1 MKTTRGKVFSVLCF
15 VLLVIAIAL
24 PSAAQQSQENTLDE
38 VLSRGVLRV
47 GAMLDWPPGGYRDA
61 KGQPAGLFVDL
72 AERMAKDL
80 GVKLEIVETAGANRI
95 PALVAKRVDVCIAG
109 LTITPERAKVVH
121 FSIPMERG
129 AMVAM
134 VLSKSAIKQFSD
146 LKGKTAGTVRGTT
159 PEIGYL
165 EFYEKWKKENPSTK
179 YISYDSN
186 ADQLLALKQGK
197 VDAICENDIWFNDV
211 IEKNP
216 GQFKMVGPPYYY
228 EWCGLAVRKGDQIW
242 LNWINTW
249 LWDLMVRGDLEKIY
263 KKSGFPYWPV
273 TPAYVK

>member
-1 MKTTRGKVFSVLCF
+1 MKISRRKLLCILGSVLLIGGM
-15 VLLVIAIAL
+15 VLPAM
-24 PSAAQQSQENTLDE
+24 AQQTIENTLDE

-72 AERMAKDL
+72 ATRMAKDL
-80 GVKLEIVETAGANRI
+80 GVKLEIIETASANRI
-95 PALVAKRVDVCIAG
+95 PALVAKRVDVSIAA

-134 VLSKSAIKQFSD
+134 VPEKSSIKEFSD
-146 LKGKTAGTVRGTT
+146 LKGKTMGTVRGTT

-165 EFYEKWKKENPSTK
+165 DFYEKWKNEDANTK

-211 IEKNP
+211 MSKNP
-216 GQFKMVGPPYYY
+216 GQFRTVGPPYYY
-228 EWCGLAVRKGDQIW
+228 EWCGLAVRKGDLIW
-242 LNWINTW
+242 LQWINTW

-263 KKSGFPYWPV
+263 AKSGFPYWPV